1 MEHFETARSGFEG
14 GGTIPRTKIAVT
26 VMPLVE
32 AVIILILAGW
42 TVNGLASSQEEPF
55 FLPAIG
61 VALTAASLALV
72 GMTVG
77 REIMEI
83 VSITVVAA
91 VYVVHS
97 VFILPQHTAV
107 LFLFLSLTVFVLL
120 FARQRVFYDTVMM
133 SIKGEG
139 DISDRTVTVLKKS
152 VGRLSLFCA
161 CVYLLSVLLYNIA
174 LELTYGLT
182 TIWSALF
189 FSFLFLLSLLILSL
203 IPK

>member
-1 MEHFETARSGFEG
+1 
-14 GGTIPRTKIAVT
+14 
-26 VMPLVE
+26 MPLVE
-32 AVIILILAGW
+32 AVLILVLAGW
-42 TVNGLASSQEEPF
+42 TVYGLASSQEETF

-77 REIMEI
+77 REIMEA

-91 VYVVHS
+91 VFVVYS

-107 LFLFLSLTVFVLL
+107 LFLFLSLTVFTLL
-120 FARQRVFYDTVMM
+120 FARQRVFYETVLM
-133 SIKGEG
+133 SIEGEG
-139 DISDRTVTVLKKS
+139 DIFNQTVTVLKKS
-152 VGRLSLFCA
+152 VGRLSLFCS